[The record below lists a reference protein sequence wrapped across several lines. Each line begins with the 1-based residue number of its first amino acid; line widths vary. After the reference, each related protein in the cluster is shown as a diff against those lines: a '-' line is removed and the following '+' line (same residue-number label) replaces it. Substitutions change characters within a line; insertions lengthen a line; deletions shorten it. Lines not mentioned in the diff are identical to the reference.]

1 MWACVCICID
11 IYVLTYISRYGY
23 MYAYLVFVLAF
34 DTGQNHHK
42 KHGIM
47 FYEGWGE
54 DIHKV
59 NVCYLWASMWRDW
72 TYQSCLVWA
81 KRSCMLV
88 GYTLPLQWQHTAG
101 HSSQMHVLTCLHMT
115 CKPTGLCLVFGVLIQ
130 PPKLWAKHHAHSP
143 TSKHSKCECGK
154 NVQSLNV
161 MLKASMWLFYC
172 CL

>member
-1 MWACVCICID
+1 MYWHICVD
-11 IYVLTYISRYGY
+11 IYIQVWIHVHIFGVCLSLWYRSESSQEAWHYVLW
-23 MYAYLVFVLAF
+23 
-34 DTGQNHHK
+34 
-42 KHGIM
+42 
-47 FYEGWGE
+47 GWGE

-59 NVCYLWASMWRDW
+59 NVCYLWASTWRDW

-88 GYTLPLQWQHTAG
+88 GYILPLQWQHTAG

-130 PPKLWAKHHAHSP
+130 PPKLWAKHHAHFP